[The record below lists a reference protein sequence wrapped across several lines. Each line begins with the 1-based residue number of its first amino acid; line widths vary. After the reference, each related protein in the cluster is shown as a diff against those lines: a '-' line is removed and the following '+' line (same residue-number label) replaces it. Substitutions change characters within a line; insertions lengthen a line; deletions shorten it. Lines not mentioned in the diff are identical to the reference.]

1 MLFENS
7 SLPATKSTADLI
19 AEQLRTAILQ
29 GDLQIGQQLKQD
41 QIAADL
47 SVSKIP
53 VREALAQL
61 RKEGLVDIRPNR
73 GAIVS
78 SLTFEE
84 IEEIFEMRLA
94 LETVALRKAI
104 PNMTA
109 IDITDAE
116 QILHRLDATQD
127 ISDWIRL
134 NWTFHKTI
142 YRPSGMLRL
151 LETVTSLNAN
161 VTRYVTLSGWWGI
174 DYLLKPQREHWQ
186 ILDYCKQKEVDLAV
200 HLLELHLGGP
210 IAHLRKVAG
219 AKEQMTN
226 ANTKPL
232 H

>member
-1 MLFENS
+1 M
-7 SLPATKSTADLI
+7 
-19 AEQLRTAILQ
+19 RTAILQ
-29 GDLQIGQQLKQD
+29 GDLEIGQQLKQD
-41 QIAADL
+41 QIAAELD
-47 SVSKIP
+47 VSKIP

-109 IDITDAE
+109 ADFSAAEHILRELDNTTD
-116 QILHRLDATQD
+116 D
-127 ISDWIRL
+127 ISRWIQL
-134 NWTFHKTI
+134 NWEFHKTI
-142 YRPSGMLRL
+142 YRPSGMHRL

-174 DYLLKPQREHWQ
+174 DYLINPQREHLQ
-186 ILDYCKQKEVDLAV
+186 ILDYCKQKEIDLAV
-200 HLLELHLGGP
+200 HLLEIHLGGP
-210 IAHLRKVAG
+210 IAHLRRL
-219 AKEQMTN
+219 
-226 ANTKPL
+226 ANEKN
-232 H
+232 